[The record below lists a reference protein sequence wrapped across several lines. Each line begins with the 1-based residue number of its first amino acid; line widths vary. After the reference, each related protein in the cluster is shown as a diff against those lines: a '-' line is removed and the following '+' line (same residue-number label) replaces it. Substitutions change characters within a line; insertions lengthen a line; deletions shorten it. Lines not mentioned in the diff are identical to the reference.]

1 MTQGIVLR
9 TLVLTTLL
17 LALSN
22 CGFSLRGSDVLI
34 ANFSELQFYSEQ
46 PNSELARLLR
56 RSLDGAE
63 VAVTLV
69 SLDEAAPNIALLGI
83 TNEQLISR
91 PVTINPRARAAQIEL
106 RLSVDMGVMLD
117 EQALVAPETLFVER
131 TYFQD
136 VENISGNQEEAE
148 IISAEMRRELINQMM
163 RRLAA
168 VNPT

>member
-1 MTQGIVLR
+1 MTQGLALR
-9 TLVLTTLL
+9 TLVLSALL
-17 LALSN
+17 LVLSS
-22 CGFSLRGSDVLI
+22 CGFSLRGSDALS

-56 RSLDGAE
+56 RSLDSAE
-63 VAVTLV
+63 VNTTLV
-69 SLDEAAPNIALLGI
+69 NLDDADSNVALLGI
-83 TNEQLISR
+83 ANESLVSR

-106 RLSVDMGVMLD
+106 RLSVDMGLVLD
-117 EQALVAPETLFVER
+117 EQTLLEPETLFVER

-136 VENISGNQEEAE
+136 IENISGNQEEAE

-168 VNPT
+168 IDPI

>member
-1 MTQGIVLR
+1 MSQVIILR
-9 TLVLTTLL
+9 TLVLPALL

-22 CGFSLRGSDVLI
+22 CGFSLRGNDVLS
-34 ANFSELQFYSEQ
+34 ANFSELQFFSEQ

-63 VAVTLV
+63 VNVTLV
-69 SLDEAAPNIALLGI
+69 SLDEADSNIAVLGLA
-83 TNEQLISR
+83 NEQLISR

-106 RLSVDMGVMLD
+106 RLSVDMAVILD
-117 EQALVAPETLFVER
+117 EQTLLEPETLFVER

-168 VNPT
+168 INPI

>member
-1 MTQGIVLR
+1 MIQGFACRI
-9 TLVLTTLL
+9 LVLSTLML
-17 LALSN
+17 VLVS
-22 CGFSLRGSDVLI
+22 CGFSLRGSDVLS

-63 VAVTLV
+63 VNITLV
-69 SLDEAAPNIALLGI
+69 DLDEAESNIALLGI
-83 TNEQLISR
+83 ANEQLVSR
-91 PVTINPRARAAQIEL
+91 PVSINPRARAAQIEL
-106 RLSVDMGVMLD
+106 RLSVDMALTLN
-117 EQALVAPETLFVER
+117 EQTLVAPETLFVER

-136 VENISGNQEEAE
+136 VENITGNQEEAE

-163 RRLAA
+163 RRLVA

>member
-1 MTQGIVLR
+1 MTQDFARR
-9 TLVLTTLL
+9 TLFLSTLL
-17 LALSN
+17 LVLGS
-22 CGFSLRGSDVLI
+22 CGFSLRGSDVLS

-63 VAVTLV
+63 VNVTLV
-69 SLDEAAPNIALLGI
+69 NLDEADPKLALLGI
-83 TNEQLISR
+83 ANEQLISR
-91 PVTINPRARAAQIEL
+91 PVTINSRARAAQIEL
-106 RLSVDMGVMLD
+106 RLSVDMALMLD
-117 EQALVAPETLFVER
+117 EQTLVASETLFVER

-136 VENISGNQEEAE
+136 IENISGNQEEAE

-168 VNPT
+168 ASPI

>member
-1 MTQGIVLR
+1 MTQSFAFRSLVISTLF
-9 TLVLTTLL
+9 LVL
-17 LALSN
+17 SS
-22 CGFSLRGSDVLI
+22 CGFSLRGSDVLST
-34 ANFSELQFYSEQ
+34 NFSELQFYTEQ

-56 RSLDGAE
+56 RSLDRSE
-63 VAVTLV
+63 VNVTLIN
-69 SLDEAAPNIALLGI
+69 LDEAGSNVALLGI
-83 TNEQLISR
+83 ANEQLVSR

-106 RLSVDMGVMLD
+106 RLSVDMGLLLGQQTLL
-117 EQALVAPETLFVER
+117 EPETLFVER

-168 VNPT
+168 INPI

>member
-1 MTQGIVLR
+1 MTQGFALR
-9 TLVLTTLL
+9 TLVLSTLL
-17 LALSN
+17 LALSS
-22 CGFSLRGSDVLI
+22 CGFSLRGSDVLS

-56 RSLDGAE
+56 RTLDGAE
-63 VAVTLV
+63 VNVTLV
-69 SLDEAAPNIALLGI
+69 NLDEADSNIALLGI
-83 TNEQLISR
+83 ANEQLVSR

-106 RLSVDMGVMLD
+106 RLSVDMALLLD
-117 EQALVAPETLFVER
+117 EQTLLEPETLFVER

-168 VNPT
+168 ISPI

>member
-1 MTQGIVLR
+1 MTQGIILKA
-9 TLVLTTLL
+9 LALSTLL

-22 CGFSLRGSDVLI
+22 CGFSLRGSDVLS

-63 VAVTLV
+63 VNVTLV
-69 SLDEAAPNIALLGI
+69 SLEEADTSIAVLGLA
-83 TNEQLISR
+83 NEQLISR

-106 RLSVDMGVMLD
+106 RLSVDMALILD
-117 EQALVAPETLFVER
+117 EQTLLEPETLFVER

-148 IISAEMRRELINQMM
+148 IISAEMRRELITQMM

-168 VNPT
+168 INPL

>member
-1 MTQGIVLR
+1 MTQGFAFR
-9 TLVLTTLL
+9 T
-17 LALSN
+17 LALSMLLLIFSS
-22 CGFSLRGSDVLI
+22 CGFSLRGSDVLS

-56 RSLDGAE
+56 RSLEGAE
-63 VAVTLV
+63 VNITLV
-69 SLDEAAPNIALLGI
+69 DIDEADSNTVLLGI
-83 TNEQLISR
+83 ANEQLTNR

-106 RLSVDMGVMLD
+106 RLSVDIALMLN
-117 EQALVAPETLFVER
+117 EQSLLEPETLFVER

-168 VNPT
+168 IDPI